1 MNENLLTVSDKII
14 KNKIYTIRG
23 LKVML
28 DKDLAELYQVET
40 KQLKRQV
47 RRNIERFP
55 EDFMFELTAKEYEIL
70 RSQFGTLSHGEHSK
84 YLPMAFTEQGVAM
97 LSSVLGSKQAIE
109 VNIKIIRIFTKFRE
123 VLHSHQELLLKLQKI
138 EKYVITH
145 HHNIKQHDDE
155 IKIIFELIDEL
166 RKDKNEKP
174 TKRKPIGFKIG
185 KKK

>member
-1 MNENLLTVSDKII
+1 MNEKLLPLSDSII
-14 KNKIYTIRG
+14 ENKIYTIRG

-28 DKDLAELYQVET
+28 DKDLAELYNVET

-55 EDFMFELTAKEYEIL
+55 EDFMFELTQKENEIL
-70 RSQFGTLSHGEHSK
+70 RSQIGTLEMGKYSK

-145 HHNIKQHDDE
+145 HHNIKNHDDE

-166 RKDKNEKP
+166 RKDKQPK
-174 TKRKPIGFKIG
+174 TIQRKPIGFKIG